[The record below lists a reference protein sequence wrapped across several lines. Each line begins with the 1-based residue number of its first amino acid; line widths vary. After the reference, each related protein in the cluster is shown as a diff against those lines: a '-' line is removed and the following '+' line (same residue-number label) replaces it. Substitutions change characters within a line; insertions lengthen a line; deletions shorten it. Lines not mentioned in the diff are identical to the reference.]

1 MLMNNELDLFASAGN
16 QGETRRVLYLDT
28 ETTGIDTETSQIC
41 EVAFLLSTYN
51 GFSRIP
57 DQDIELIELV
67 LPQDPVPPEASAIH
81 HITNNML
88 EGKPSIESISDSIQ
102 ELIGKADLI
111 CAHNLPFDLG
121 ILTRQLPGV
130 FSDITPDMKLDSLR
144 LSRHTWPSIPSH
156 ALQVLRY
163 RFELDASISGNA
175 HRAMFDTKL
184 VRALVEFIIEQH
196 LTTSENWK
204 KLVEFT
210 QSSLEIKIFSFGKY
224 RGKLVEDIVAQ
235 DEDYIRWLLRQH
247 WVPDDYPDLYHTL
260 LRKTGNKGSK
270 K

>member
-1 MLMNNELDLFASAGN
+1 MNNEPDLFSSAGN
-16 QGETRRVLYLDT
+16 HGETRRVLYLDT

-41 EVAFLLSTYN
+41 EVAFLLSTYI
-51 GFSRIP
+51 GFSRVA

-81 HITNNML
+81 HITNSML

-102 ELIGKADLI
+102 DLFCKADLI

-121 ILTRQLPGV
+121 ILTRQLPGI
-130 FSDITPDMKLDSLR
+130 FSDIKPDMKLDSLR
-144 LSRHTWPSIPSH
+144 LSRHIWPSIPSH

-163 RFELDASISGNA
+163 RFELDSSISGNA

-196 LTTSENWK
+196 LITSENWK
-204 KLVEFT
+204 ELMEYT

-235 DEDYIRWLLRQH
+235 DEDYIRWLLRQQ

-260 LRKTGNKGSK
+260 LRKTGRKGSK
-270 K
+270 T